1 MSDIINDEFY
11 VAGVDV
17 GSTTAKA
24 IILNSNLEVIGKS
37 LQEVTPKVAEDAE
50 TSFVKAC
57 KDAGIDREKITLVAG
72 TGYGRLKI
80 RFGKLVIT
88 EISCHAKGSQ
98 HIFPGTRLTI
108 DIGGQDTK
116 AIRLGPNGEI
126 IDFSMNDKC
135 SAGTGRFLDVCAEA
149 LGYTVDDLG
158 PLSQESTNPIRIT
171 STCTVFAET
180 EVSNQLARGKKTE
193 DIVNGIHD
201 SIAQRSLSLARRV
214 GIESEVTFTGGVAR
228 NIGMVKSLENAL
240 GQKINVSELSQWFGA
255 IGAAIFAV
263 EEIKK
268 GNLDPIFHQL
278 EVITK

>member
-1 MSDIINDEFY
+1 MSESIPENFY
-11 VAGVDV
+11 VGGVDV

-37 LQEVTPKVAEDAE
+37 LQEVTPRVAEDAE

-57 KDAGIDREKITLVAG
+57 KDAGVNREEVMLVAG

-126 IDFSMNDKC
+126 VDFSMNDKC

-158 PLSQESTNPIRIT
+158 PLSQESNNPINIT

-214 GIESEVTFTGGVAR
+214 GIESEVTFTGGVSR
-228 NIGMVKSLENAL
+228 NIGMVKSLEKAL
-240 GQKINVSELSQWFGA
+240 GQNINVSPLSQWFGA

-263 EEIKK
+263 EEINK
-268 GNLDPIFHQL
+268 GNLDPVFEQL
-278 EVITK
+278 EVQN

>member
-1 MSDIINDEFY
+1 MSETKSEEFY

-24 IILNSNLEVIGKS
+24 VILNSKLEVIGKS

-57 KDAGIDREKITLVAG
+57 KDARIDREKIVLVAG

-80 RFGKLVIT
+80 RFGKLIVT

-98 HIFPGTRLTI
+98 HIFPNTRLTL

-126 IDFSMNDKC
+126 VDFSMNDKC

-158 PLSQESTNPIRIT
+158 SLSQKSTNPIRIT

-214 GIESEVTFTGGVAR
+214 GIESEVTFTGGVSR
-228 NIGMVKSLENAL
+228 NIGMVKSLEKAL
-240 GQKINVSELSQWFGA
+240 GQKINVSPLSQWFGA
-255 IGAAIFAV
+255 IGAAMFAV
-263 EEIKK
+263 EEITK
-268 GNLDPIFHQL
+268 GSDPMFKQL
-278 EVITK
+278 EVVSE

>member
-1 MSDIINDEFY
+1 MSDILNDEFY

-24 IILNSNLEVIGKS
+24 IILNSKLEVIGKS

-57 KDAGIDREKITLVAG
+57 KDAGIDREKVTLVAG

-98 HIFPGTRLTI
+98 HIFPGTRLTL

-228 NIGMVKSLENAL
+228 NIGMVKSLEKAL

-263 EEIKK
+263 EEIRK

-278 EVITK
+278 EVHN

>member
-1 MSDIINDEFY
+1 MSQTMPEEFY

-24 IILNSNLEVIGKS
+24 VILNSKLEVVGKS

-50 TSFVKAC
+50 TSFINAC
-57 KDAGIDREKITLVAG
+57 KDAEIDREKVTLVAG

-80 RFGKLVIT
+80 RFGKLVVT

-116 AIRLGPNGEI
+116 AIKLGPRGEI

-158 PLSQESTNPIRIT
+158 PLSQKSTNPIRIT

-214 GIESEVTFTGGVAR
+214 GIESEVTFTGGVSR
-228 NIGMVKSLENAL
+228 NIGMVKSLEKAL
-240 GQKINVSELSQWFGA
+240 GQKINVSPLSQWFGA

-263 EEIKK
+263 EEIQK
-268 GNLDPIFHQL
+268 GTDSMFKQL
-278 EVITK
+278 EVVPE

>member
-1 MSDIINDEFY
+1 MTTTVPSEYY

-24 IILNSNLEVIGKS
+24 VILNSELKVVGKS
-37 LQEVTPKVAEDAE
+37 LQPVTPRVAEDAE

-57 KDAGIDREKITLVAG
+57 KDAGIDREQIVLVAG

-149 LGYTVDDLG
+149 LGYSVDDLG
-158 PLSQESTNPIRIT
+158 PLSQESTNPINIT

-214 GIESEVTFTGGVAR
+214 GIESEVTFTGGVSR
-228 NIGMVKSLENAL
+228 NIGMVKSLEKAL
-240 GQKINVSELSQWFGA
+240 GQNINVSPLSQWFGA
-255 IGAAIFAV
+255 IGAAIFAAEEV
-263 EEIKK
+263 EK
-268 GNLDPIFHQL
+268 GNLDPVFEQL
-278 EVITK
+278 EVQS

>member
-1 MSDIINDEFY
+1 MSKIENEEFY

-24 IILNSNLEVIGKS
+24 VILNSKLEVIGKS
-37 LQEVTPKVAEDAE
+37 LQPVTPKVAEDAE
-50 TSFVKAC
+50 TSYIKAC
-57 KDAGIDREKITLVAG
+57 QDAGIEREKVTLVAG
-72 TGYGRLKI
+72 TGYGRLKV

-116 AIRLGPNGEI
+116 AIRLSSNGQI

-158 PLSQESTNPIRIT
+158 PLSQESVNPINIT
-171 STCTVFAET
+171 STCTVFAES

-214 GIESEVTFTGGVAR
+214 GIESEVTFTGGVSR
-228 NIGMVKSLENAL
+228 NIGMVKSLEKAL
-240 GQKINVSELSQWFGA
+240 GQKINVSPLSQWFGA
-255 IGAAIFAV
+255 IGAAMFAV
-263 EEIKK
+263 EEINK
-268 GNLDPIFHQL
+268 GNVDPVFEQL
-278 EVITK
+278 EVIN

>member
-1 MSDIINDEFY
+1 MSESIPENFY
-11 VAGVDV
+11 VGGVDV

-37 LQEVTPKVAEDAE
+37 LQEVTPRVAEDAE

-57 KDAGIDREKITLVAG
+57 KDAGVNREEVMLVAG

-126 IDFSMNDKC
+126 VDFSMNDKC

-158 PLSQESTNPIRIT
+158 PLSQESNNPINIP

-214 GIESEVTFTGGVAR
+214 GIESEVTFTGGVSR
-228 NIGMVKSLENAL
+228 NIGMVKSLEKAL
-240 GQKINVSELSQWFGA
+240 GQNINVSPLSQWFGA

-263 EEIKK
+263 EEINK
-268 GNLDPIFHQL
+268 GNLDPVFEQL
-278 EVITK
+278 EVQN